1 MRIRHIAIALA
12 TTALMSCSSGTSST
26 STSIAAPTSATDQ
39 SVTSTSVAAVMPEEV
54 SSTVTTT
61 TAATTGKLT
70 SFTAEVWADN
80 WFSLYINGKLVGQ
93 DSVAITTEKSFNS
106 DRITFTASYPFT
118 IAMVTKDFKQNDT
131 GLEYIGTDRQQM
143 GDGGF
148 VAQFTDTSTGKVV
161 AITNSSWR
169 GLVVHQAPLNVSC
182 EKSTTPDTE
191 CTSRISA
198 EPAGW
203 SQTSFNDS
211 SWSSASTYSK
221 EQVGVKDGY
230 NDISWSSSAQ
240 IIWTSDLEI
249 DNTIL
254 WRYVVTE

>member
-1 MRIRHIAIALA
+1 MKIRHIAIALA
-12 TTALMSCSSGTSST
+12 TTALVSCSSGTSST
-26 STSIAAPTSATDQ
+26 STSIAVPTSAADQ
-39 SVTSTSVAAVMPEEV
+39 AVTSTSVAAAMPDEA
-54 SSTVTTT
+54 SSIVTTT

-93 DSVAITTEKSFNS
+93 DSVAITTERSFNS

-161 AITNSSWR
+161 ASTNSSWR

-182 EKSTTPDTE
+182 EKSKTPDTE

-203 SQTSFNDS
+203 SQTSFNDA

-230 NDISWSSSAQ
+230 NDISWSSNAQ

>member
-1 MRIRHIAIALA
+1 MKTLRSLVVLTSIFIA
-12 TTALMSCSSGTSST
+12 SCSSGST
-26 STSIAAPTSATDQ
+26 STMPAETITTD
-39 SVTSTSVAAVMPEEV
+39 VSTTTNEILTNTTVASSEKAID
-54 SSTVTTT
+54 SST
-61 TAATTGKLT
+61 TAVKSAQST
-70 SFTAEVWADN
+70 FTAEVWADN
-80 WFSLYINGKLVGQ
+80 WFSLYINGKLVGE
-93 DSVAITTEKSFNS
+93 DSVPITTEKSFNS
-106 DRITFTASYPFT
+106 ERITFTASYPFT

-161 AITNSSWR
+161 AYTNSSWR
-169 GLVVHQAPLNVSC
+169 GLVVHQAPLNKSC
-182 EKSTTPDTE
+182 EKSKTPDTE

-198 EPAGW
+198 EPTGW
-203 SQTSFNDS
+203 SESSFNDA
-211 SWSSASTYSK
+211 SWPTASAYSN

-230 NDISWSSSAQ
+230 NNISWSSNAQ

-254 WRYVVTE
+254 WRYVVTA

>member
-1 MRIRHIAIALA
+1 MKAFRSLVVLTSIFIA
-12 TTALMSCSSGTSST
+12 SCSSEAT
-26 STSIAAPTSATDQ
+26 STVQVD
-39 SVTSTSVAAVMPEEV
+39 
-54 SSTVTTT
+54 TT
-61 TAATTGKLT
+61 TADAVTPTTSTILVDTTSASSETMTEPSTTAVKSVQS

-161 AITNSSWR
+161 AYTNSSWR

-182 EKSTTPDTE
+182 EKSKTPGTE

-203 SQTSFNDS
+203 SESSFNDG
-211 SWSSASTYSK
+211 SWPTASTYSK

-230 NDISWSSSAQ
+230 NNISWSSNAQ

-254 WRYVVTE
+254 WRYVVTA

>member
-1 MRIRHIAIALA
+1 MKAFRSLVVLTSIFIA
-12 TTALMSCSSGTSST
+12 SCSSGAT
-26 STSIAAPTSATDQ
+26 STVQVD
-39 SVTSTSVAAVMPEEV
+39 
-54 SSTVTTT
+54 TT
-61 TAATTGKLT
+61 TADAVTPTTSTILVDTTSASSETVTEPSTTAVKSVQS

-161 AITNSSWR
+161 AYTNSSWR

-182 EKSTTPDTE
+182 EKSKTPDTE

-203 SQTSFNDS
+203 SESSFNDG
-211 SWSSASTYSK
+211 SWPTASTYSK

-230 NDISWSSSAQ
+230 NNISWSSSAQ
-240 IIWTSDLEI
+240 LIWTSDLEI

-254 WRYVVTE
+254 WRYVVAA

>member
-1 MRIRHIAIALA
+1 MKALRGLVVLA
-12 TTALMSCSSGTSST
+12 SIFVASCSSGSSSTMTDETTTTGVDTTTTNEIFTSST
-26 STSIAAPTSATDQ
+26 LAPN
-39 SVTSTSVAAVMPEEV
+39 E
-54 SSTVTTT
+54 TTIDSET
-61 TAATTGKLT
+61 TAVKSVQS

-161 AITNSSWR
+161 AYTNSSWR

-182 EKSTTPDTE
+182 EKSKTPDTE

-203 SQTSFNDS
+203 SESSFNDA
-211 SWSSASTYSK
+211 SWPTASAYSK

-230 NDISWSSSAQ
+230 NNISWSSNAQ

-254 WRYVVTE
+254 WRHTVAA

>member
-1 MRIRHIAIALA
+1 MKIRHIAIALA
-12 TTALMSCSSGTSST
+12 TTVLVSCSSGTSST
-26 STSIAAPTSATDQ
+26 STSIDVPTSAADQ
-39 SVTSTSVAAVMPEEV
+39 AVTSTSVAAVMPDEA
-54 SSTVTTT
+54 SSIVTTT

-148 VAQFTDTSTGKVV
+148 VAQFTDTSTGRVV
-161 AITNSSWR
+161 ATTSSAWR
-169 GLVVHQAPLNVSC
+169 GLVIHQAPLNKSC
-182 EKSTTPDTE
+182 EKSKTPDTD
-191 CTSRISA
+191 CTSRSGA

-203 SQTSFNDS
+203 SQTSFDDA
-211 SWSSASTYSK
+211 SWSTASTYSK

-230 NDISWSSSAQ
+230 NDISWSSNAQ

-254 WRYVVTE
+254 WRYVVTA

>member
-1 MRIRHIAIALA
+1 MKALRSLVVL
-12 TTALMSCSSGTSST
+12 TSIFISSCSSGAT
-26 STSIAAPTSATDQ
+26 STVQVD
-39 SVTSTSVAAVMPEEV
+39 
-54 SSTVTTT
+54 TT
-61 TAATTGKLT
+61 TADALTPTTSTILVDTTSASSETITEPSTTAVKSVQS

-161 AITNSSWR
+161 AYTNSSWR

-182 EKSTTPDTE
+182 EKSKTPDTE

-203 SQTSFNDS
+203 SESSFNDA
-211 SWSSASTYSK
+211 SWPTASAYSK

-230 NDISWSSSAQ
+230 NNISWSSNAQ

-254 WRYVVTE
+254 WRHTVAA

>member
-1 MRIRHIAIALA
+1 MKALRGLVVLA
-12 TTALMSCSSGTSST
+12 SIFVASCSSGSSSTMTDETTTTGVDTTTTNEIFTSST
-26 STSIAAPTSATDQ
+26 LAPN
-39 SVTSTSVAAVMPEEV
+39 E
-54 SSTVTTT
+54 TTIDSET
-61 TAATTGKLT
+61 TAVKSVQS

-161 AITNSSWR
+161 AYTNSSWR

-182 EKSTTPDTE
+182 EKSRTPDTE

-203 SQTSFNDS
+203 SESSFNDA
-211 SWSSASTYSK
+211 SWPTASAYSK

-230 NDISWSSSAQ
+230 NNISWSSNAQ

-254 WRYVVTE
+254 WRHTVAA

>member
-1 MRIRHIAIALA
+1 MKALRSLVVLSSIFIA
-12 TTALMSCSSGTSST
+12 SCSSGST
-26 STSIAAPTSATDQ
+26 STVQVDTTIAALDAAT
-39 SVTSTSVAAVMPEEV
+39 TSTIVAGSTMTSNETAVDP
-54 SSTVTTT
+54 ST
-61 TAATTGKLT
+61 TAAKSVLS

-148 VAQFTDTSTGKVV
+148 VAQFTDNSTGKVV
-161 AITNSSWR
+161 AFTNSSWR

-182 EKSTTPDTE
+182 EKSKTPDTE

-203 SQTSFNDS
+203 SQTSFNDA

-230 NDISWSSSAQ
+230 NDISWSSNAQ

>member
-1 MRIRHIAIALA
+1 MRALRSLVVLSSIFIA
-12 TTALMSCSSGTSST
+12 SCSSGST
-26 STSIAAPTSATDQ
+26 STVQVDTTIAALDAAT
-39 SVTSTSVAAVMPEEV
+39 TSTIVAGSTMTSNETAVDP
-54 SSTVTTT
+54 ST
-61 TAATTGKLT
+61 TAAKSVLS

-148 VAQFTDTSTGKVV
+148 VAQFTDNSTGKVV
-161 AITNSSWR
+161 AFTNSSWR

-182 EKSTTPDTE
+182 EKSKTPDTE

-203 SQTSFNDS
+203 SQTSFNDA

-230 NDISWSSSAQ
+230 NDISWSSNAQ

>member
-1 MRIRHIAIALA
+1 MKALRSLVVLTSIFIA
-12 TTALMSCSSGTSST
+12 SCSSGST
-26 STSIAAPTSATDQ
+26 STVQVD
-39 SVTSTSVAAVMPEEV
+39 
-54 SSTVTTT
+54 TT
-61 TAATTGKLT
+61 TADALTPTTSTILVDTT
-70 SFTAEVWADN
+70 SASSETITEPSTTTVKSVQSSFVAEVWADN

-161 AITNSSWR
+161 AYTNSSWR

-182 EKSTTPDTE
+182 EKSKTPDTE

-203 SQTSFNDS
+203 SESSFNDA
-211 SWSSASTYSK
+211 SWPTASTYSK

-230 NDISWSSSAQ
+230 NNISWSSNAQ

-254 WRYVVTE
+254 WRHTVTA

>member
-1 MRIRHIAIALA
+1 MKALRSLAVLTSIFIA
-12 TTALMSCSSGTSST
+12 SCSSGAT
-26 STSIAAPTSATDQ
+26 STVQVD
-39 SVTSTSVAAVMPEEV
+39 
-54 SSTVTTT
+54 TT
-61 TAATTGKLT
+61 TADAVTPTTSTILVDTTSASSETMTEPSTTAVKSVQS

-161 AITNSSWR
+161 AYTNSSWR

-182 EKSTTPDTE
+182 EKSKTPDTE

-203 SQTSFNDS
+203 SESSFNDA
-211 SWSSASTYSK
+211 SWSTASTYSK

-230 NDISWSSSAQ
+230 NNISWSSNAQ

-254 WRYVVTE
+254 WRYVVTA

>member
-1 MRIRHIAIALA
+1 MKALRGLVVLA
-12 TTALMSCSSGTSST
+12 SIFVASCSSGSSST
-26 STSIAAPTSATDQ
+26 MTD
-39 SVTSTSVAAVMPEEV
+39 E
-54 SSTVTTT
+54 TTT
-61 TAATTGKLT
+61 TGVDTTTTNEIFTTSTLAPNETTIDSETTAVKSVQS

-93 DSVAITTEKSFNS
+93 DSVAITTERSFNS
-106 DRITFTASYPFT
+106 EKISFTASYPFT

-161 AITNSSWR
+161 AYTNSSWR
-169 GLVVHQAPLNVSC
+169 GLVIHQAPLNVSC
-182 EKSTTPDTE
+182 EKSRTPDTE

-203 SQTSFNDS
+203 SESSFNDA
-211 SWSSASTYSK
+211 SWPTASAYSK

-230 NDISWSSSAQ
+230 NNISWSSNAQ

-254 WRYVVTE
+254 WRHTVAA

>member
-1 MRIRHIAIALA
+1 MKIRHVAVALV
-12 TTALMSCSSGTSST
+12 TTVLMSCSSGTSSS
-26 STSIAAPTSATDQ
+26 STSIAVPTSATDQ
-39 SVTSTSVAAVMPEEV
+39 SSTSTSVAAVTPDD
-54 SSTVTTT
+54 SSNTVTPTT
-61 TAATTGKLT
+61 IAATAKLT

-80 WFSLYINGKLVGQ
+80 WFSLYINGKLVGE
-93 DSVAITTEKSFNS
+93 DSVAITTERSFNS
-106 DRITFTASYPFT
+106 ERITFTASYPFT

-169 GLVVHQAPLNVSC
+169 GLVVHQAPLNKSC
-182 EKSTTPDTE
+182 EKSKTPDTE

-211 SWSSASTYSK
+211 SWSTASTYSK

-230 NDISWSSSAQ
+230 NDISWSPNAQ
-240 IIWTSDLEI
+240 LIWTSDLEI

-254 WRYVVTE
+254 WRYVVTA

>member
-1 MRIRHIAIALA
+1 MKALRGLVVLASIFIA
-12 TTALMSCSSGTSST
+12 SCSSGSSST
-26 STSIAAPTSATDQ
+26 MTD
-39 SVTSTSVAAVMPEEV
+39 E
-54 SSTVTTT
+54 TTT
-61 TAATTGKLT
+61 TGVDTTTTNEIFTTSTLAPNETTIDSETTAVKSVQS

-161 AITNSSWR
+161 AYTNSSWR
-169 GLVVHQAPLNVSC
+169 GLVIHQAPLNVSC
-182 EKSTTPDTE
+182 EKSRTPDTE

-203 SQTSFNDS
+203 SESSFNDA
-211 SWSSASTYSK
+211 SWPTASAYSK

-230 NDISWSSSAQ
+230 NNISWSSNAQ

-254 WRYVVTE
+254 WRHTVAA

>member
-1 MRIRHIAIALA
+1 MKALRSLVVL
-12 TTALMSCSSGTSST
+12 TSIFISSCSSGAT
-26 STSIAAPTSATDQ
+26 STVQVD
-39 SVTSTSVAAVMPEEV
+39 
-54 SSTVTTT
+54 TT
-61 TAATTGKLT
+61 TADALTPTTSTILVDTTSASSETITEPSTTAVKSVQS

-93 DSVAITTEKSFNS
+93 DSVAITTEKSFNA

-161 AITNSSWR
+161 AYTNSSWR

-182 EKSTTPDTE
+182 EKSKTPDTE

-203 SQTSFNDS
+203 LESSFNDA
-211 SWSSASTYSK
+211 SWPTASTYSK

-230 NDISWSSSAQ
+230 NNISWSSNAQ
-240 IIWTSDLEI
+240 IIWTSDLEV

-254 WRYVVTE
+254 WRYAVTA

>member
-1 MRIRHIAIALA
+1 MRALRS
-12 TTALMSCSSGTSST
+12 LVVLSSIFISSCSSGST
-26 STSIAAPTSATDQ
+26 STVQVDTTIAALDAAT
-39 SVTSTSVAAVMPEEV
+39 TSTIVAGSTMTSNETAVDP
-54 SSTVTTT
+54 ST
-61 TAATTGKLT
+61 TAAKSVLS

-143 GDGGF
+143 VDGGF
-148 VAQFTDTSTGKVV
+148 VAQFTDNSTGKVV
-161 AITNSSWR
+161 AFTNSSWR

-182 EKSTTPDTE
+182 EKSKTPDTE

-203 SQTSFNDS
+203 SQTSFNDA

-230 NDISWSSSAQ
+230 NDISWSSNAQ

>member
-1 MRIRHIAIALA
+1 MKIRHIAVALA
-12 TTALMSCSSGTSST
+12 TTLLVSCSSGTSST
-26 STSIAAPTSATDQ
+26 STSIAVPTSATDQ
-39 SVTSTSVAAVMPEEV
+39 SETSTSVAAVMPDEA

-61 TAATTGKLT
+61 TAATTGKLI

-93 DSVAITTEKSFNS
+93 DSVAITTERSFNS
-106 DRITFTASYPFT
+106 DRVTFTASYPFT

-148 VAQFTDTSTGKVV
+148 IAQFTDTSTGRVV
-161 AITNSSWR
+161 ATTSSAWR
-169 GLVVHQAPLNVSC
+169 GLVIHQAPLNVSC
-182 EKSTTPDTE
+182 EKSSKPDVD
-191 CTSRISA
+191 CTSRIAA
-198 EPAGW
+198 EPSGW
-203 SQTSFNDS
+203 TGASFSDS
-211 SWSSASTYSK
+211 SWPTANTYSK

-230 NDISWSSSAQ
+230 NSITWASNAQ

-254 WRYVVTE
+254 WRYTVAA

>member
-1 MRIRHIAIALA
+1 MKIRHIAIALA
-12 TTALMSCSSGTSST
+12 TTALVSCSSGTSST
-26 STSIAAPTSATDQ
+26 STSIAVPTSAADQ
-39 SVTSTSVAAVMPEEV
+39 AVTSTSVAAVMPDEA
-54 SSTVTTT
+54 SSIVTTT

-93 DSVAITTEKSFNS
+93 DSVAITTERSFNS

-169 GLVVHQAPLNVSC
+169 GLVVHQAPLNKSC
-182 EKSTTPDTE
+182 EKSKTPDTE

-230 NDISWSSSAQ
+230 NDISWSSNAQ

-254 WRYVVTE
+254 WRYVVTA

>member
-1 MRIRHIAIALA
+1 MKALRSLVVL
-12 TTALMSCSSGTSST
+12 TSILISSCSSGAT
-26 STSIAAPTSATDQ
+26 STVQVD
-39 SVTSTSVAAVMPEEV
+39 
-54 SSTVTTT
+54 TT
-61 TAATTGKLT
+61 TADAVTPTTSTILVDTTSASSETITEPSTTAVKSVQS

-161 AITNSSWR
+161 AYTNSSWR

-182 EKSTTPDTE
+182 EKSKTPDTE

-203 SQTSFNDS
+203 SESSFNDA
-211 SWSSASTYSK
+211 SWPTASTYSK

-230 NDISWSSSAQ
+230 NNISWSSNAQ

-254 WRYVVTE
+254 WRHTVTA

>member
-1 MRIRHIAIALA
+1 VQVDTTIAAMDA
-12 TTALMSCSSGTSST
+12 TTT
-26 STSIAAPTSATDQ
+26 STILVDSTTAPSET
-39 SVTSTSVAAVMPEEV
+39 VMNP
-54 SSTVTTT
+54 ST
-61 TAATTGKLT
+61 TAAKSVQS

-161 AITNSSWR
+161 AFTNSSWR

-182 EKSTTPDTE
+182 EKSKTPDTE

-203 SQTSFNDS
+203 SQTSFNDA
-211 SWSSASTYSK
+211 SWSSANTYSK

-230 NDISWSSSAQ
+230 NDISWSSNAQ

-254 WRYVVTE
+254 WRYVVVA

>member
-1 MRIRHIAIALA
+1 MRALRSLVVLSSIFIA
-12 TTALMSCSSGTSST
+12 SCSSGST
-26 STSIAAPTSATDQ
+26 STVQVDTTIAALDAAT
-39 SVTSTSVAAVMPEEV
+39 TSTIVAGSTMTSNETAVDP
-54 SSTVTTT
+54 ST
-61 TAATTGKLT
+61 TAAKSVLS

-148 VAQFTDTSTGKVV
+148 VAQFTDNSTGKVV
-161 AITNSSWR
+161 AFTNSSWR

-182 EKSTTPDTE
+182 EKSKTPDTE

-203 SQTSFNDS
+203 SQTSFNDA

-230 NDISWSSSAQ
+230 NNISWSSNAQ

-254 WRYVVTE
+254 WRYTVAA

>member
-1 MRIRHIAIALA
+1 MKALRGLVVLA
-12 TTALMSCSSGTSST
+12 SIFVASCSSGSSSTMTDETTTTGVDTTTTNEIFTSST
-26 STSIAAPTSATDQ
+26 LAPN
-39 SVTSTSVAAVMPEEV
+39 E
-54 SSTVTTT
+54 TTIDSET
-61 TAATTGKLT
+61 TAVKSVQS

-93 DSVAITTEKSFNS
+93 DSVAITTERSFNS
-106 DRITFTASYPFT
+106 EKISFTASYPFT

-161 AITNSSWR
+161 AYTNSSWR
-169 GLVVHQAPLNVSC
+169 GLVIHQAPLNVSC
-182 EKSTTPDTE
+182 EKSRTPDTE

-203 SQTSFNDS
+203 SESSFNDA
-211 SWSSASTYSK
+211 SWPTASAYSK

-230 NDISWSSSAQ
+230 NNISWSSNAQ

-254 WRYVVTE
+254 WRHTVAA